1 MTLPKIIKY
10 LIFTF
15 IISTL
20 FGIVTY
26 FMLSNRHQAIVKT
39 KTLHALGILDKNW
52 KIKANERHYK
62 MVSPTFLIDGIYKSM
77 EGPKSSRYIQLSTDD
92 AVLWIKGFD
101 VKAIDSQT
109 NEEISNDF
117 ICHMNVDINDVNY
130 YSNFNLKNRIG
141 LQYPRLT
148 SLSNGFESFDFPE
161 GYGVPIKGNEYLSIT
176 TQALNHNYSKIFKKI
191 KHQVTIKYESAN
203 SKQKPLLSKTVY
215 IQLPYDKKNPY
226 KSPLDPAS
234 NQCIPVETKNHSYV
248 DKEGNSLSGHWIIPT
263 GIQTYRSNIDEQ
275 LNIKDS
281 LRLHFSAIHVHP
293 FASSISLVDKTTNTT
308 LFKSAISNYKDKI
321 GLIKVEPFSSVA
333 GIWLYKEH
341 KYELVLETNN
351 TSSTNQDMMGSMFLF
366 FYDEELDSVLK
377 TAF

>member
-1 MTLPKIIKY
+1 
-10 LIFTF
+10 
-15 IISTL
+15 
-20 FGIVTY
+20 
-26 FMLSNRHQAIVKT
+26 MLSNRHQAIVKT

-101 VKAIDSQT
+101 VKATDSQT

-215 IQLPYDKKNPY
+215 IQLPYDKK
-226 KSPLDPAS
+226 KS
-234 NQCIPVETKNHSYV
+234 I
-248 DKEGNSLSGHWIIPT
+248 
-263 GIQTYRSNIDEQ
+263 
-275 LNIKDS
+275 
-281 LRLHFSAIHVHP
+281 
-293 FASSISLVDKTTNTT
+293 
-308 LFKSAISNYKDKI
+308 
-321 GLIKVEPFSSVA
+321 
-333 GIWLYKEH
+333 
-341 KYELVLETNN
+341 
-351 TSSTNQDMMGSMFLF
+351 
-366 FYDEELDSVLK
+366 
-377 TAF
+377 